1 MLDDYTPLRHVN
13 AELLANEAH
22 LFTPRTAKLYVE
34 RDVAGGSQGTD
45 YFAAPNPPF
54 GATFT
59 YYLRESPTTLKQ
71 ARKEREKEA
80 GENDVPFPGWDALE
94 AERNE
99 VADKVYV
106 IVRDESGQVVGRVAG
121 STSKG
126 MHRVTWNLRYPSH
139 CRNHTGFLR
148 WRIWPGRLP
157 RYPRQLYCRVGTCP

>member
-1 MLDDYTPLRHVN
+1 MRP
-13 AELLANEAH
+13 H

-59 YYLRESPTTLKQ
+59 YYLRESPTTLRQ

-80 GENDVPFPGWDALE
+80 GQNDIPFPGWDALE
-94 AERNE
+94 AEHNE
-99 VADKVYV
+99 VADRVYV
-106 IVRDESGQVVGRVAG
+106 IVRDESGQVTGRVAG

-126 MHRVTWNLRYPSH
+126 VHRVTWNLRYPSH
-139 CRNHTGFLR
+139 AVITPGSSGGGF
-148 WRIWPGRLP
+148 WPGWLP
-157 RYPRQLYCRVGTCP
+157 RYPPAAIPPRLSVSGTE